1 MSLLDYF
8 RSKKTQN
15 SAKLAKE
22 RLQII
27 VAHERSQRD
36 TPDYL
41 PQMQQDILEVIRKYV
56 KIDIEHISVQLDQKG
71 DNLSV
76 LELNIM
82 FPDHDD
88 KANPDDKKEEEPV
101 AP

>member
-8 RSKKTQN
+8 RSRKNQN

-41 PQMQQDILEVIRKYV
+41 PQMQQDILAVIRKYV
-56 KIDIEHISVQLDQKG
+56 NIDIEQISVQLDQKG

-82 FPDHDD
+82 LPEG
-88 KANPDDKKEEEPV
+88 EEE
-101 AP
+101 A

>member
-8 RSKKTQN
+8 RSRKTQN
-15 SAKLAKE
+15 SAKIAKE

-41 PQMQQDILEVIRKYV
+41 PQMKQDILDVIRKYV
-56 KIDIEHISVQLDQKG
+56 NIDLDQISVQLDQKG
-71 DNLSV
+71 ENLSV

-82 FPDHDD
+82 LPEPEDKEKEKD
-88 KANPDDKKEEEPV
+88 KASL
-101 AP
+101 

>member
-8 RSKKTQN
+8 RSRKNQN

-41 PQMQQDILEVIRKYV
+41 PQMQQDILAVIRKYV
-56 KIDIEHISVQLDQKG
+56 NIDIEQISVQLDQKG

-82 FPDHDD
+82 LPEG
-88 KANPDDKKEEEPV
+88 EEET
-101 AP
+101 